1 METTNIRQTRA
12 QRGSEPSVSPFAICG
27 PRPMGSGRLVLAPP
41 ARNVVVYRNGDPFF
55 KGRRLVVSQRRFLT
69 FEAFLNEV
77 TGIIQAPAA
86 VRSIYTPRHGHR
98 VNGLEGLENGQHYVA
113 GGFERFR
120 RLDYLNPEMKPLN
133 RKMTKDRTQ
142 DYPGISQ
149 RTSGS
154 GQWRRPTNLPCI
166 IHIFRNGDLLSPPF
180 RLILNKSLLQDWGA
194 ILELLSEKANLRSG
208 AVRKLYKLN
217 GEPVHGGKEL
227 ISGDYYVA
235 VGLEPYKNLPYFE
248 LLVPPKMVLQS
259 FRNFPN
265 NRRWTQNQ
273 GIGKLLL
280 LSQDGCNDSEF
291 LEPPQQDPQPAQST
305 GAEQAEKAPI
315 GPTAASLGHKPSR
328 RHQEKEASVFHAK
341 AAQTEGASQQ
351 PRRSMEQERS
361 SVYKRKGALKEVA
374 HAPEVGEDEDTQ
386 VELPLDQKDAE
397 TVEEEVIPKTKP
409 LPRKKVEPTDKV
421 QAVHPIR
428 RSAGDPGQEVTQ
440 KYHFLPT
447 WGKAAASE
455 K

>member
-1 METTNIRQTRA
+1 METANICQTRA
-12 QRGSEPSVSPFAICG
+12 ERGSEPSVSPTFANCG
-27 PRPMGSGRLVLAPP
+27 PKAMGSGRVALAPP
-41 ARNVVVYRNGDPFF
+41 AKNVVVYRNGDPFF
-55 KGRRLVVSQRRFLT
+55 QGRRLVVSQRRFLT

-77 TGIIQAPAA
+77 TSIIQAPAA
-86 VRSIYTPRHGHR
+86 VRSIYTPRQGHR
-98 VNGLEGLENGQHYVA
+98 VDGLEVLQNGQHYVA
-113 GGFERFR
+113 GGFERFK

-133 RKMTKDRTQ
+133 RKMKKDRTQ

-149 RTSGS
+149 RTSS
-154 GQWRRPTNLPCI
+154 LGQGRRPTSLPCI

-180 RLILNKSLLQDWGA
+180 RLILSKSVLQDWNTV
-194 ILELLSEKANLRSG
+194 LELLSEKANLRSG
-208 AVRKLYKLN
+208 AVRKLYRLN
-217 GEPVHGGKEL
+217 GELVSGGKEL
-227 ISGDYYVA
+227 VSGDYYVA

-265 NRRWTQNQ
+265 NRRWTQNP

-280 LSQDGCNDSEF
+280 LSQEGSSGSDF
-291 LEPPQQDPQPAQST
+291 LEPPQQDSQPAQST

-315 GPTAASLGHKPSR
+315 GPPAAAPGHKAGRKP
-328 RHQEKEASVFHAK
+328 QEKEASVFHAK
-341 AAQTEGASQQ
+341 AAQKEEHSQE
-351 PRRSMEQERS
+351 PRQNTEQEGR
-361 SVYKRKGALKEVA
+361 SVYKRKGARKEMA

-397 TVEEEVIPKTKP
+397 TVEEEVMPKT
-409 LPRKKVEPTDKV
+409 LPRRKAESTDKV

-428 RSAGDPGQEVTQ
+428 RSAGDTGQEVAQ

-447 WGKAAASE
+447 WKKAAAPE

>member
-120 RLDYLNPEMKPLN
+120 RLD
-133 RKMTKDRTQ
+133 
-142 DYPGISQ
+142 
-149 RTSGS
+149 
-154 GQWRRPTNLPCI
+154 
-166 IHIFRNGDLLSPPF
+166 IFRNGDLLSPPF